1 MAEPHRYAKVIFFL
15 ILLCTLTVWDKAMAI
30 EEAHYRVLKKDG
42 NFEIRQYQPQIVAET
57 IVEGT
62 FDEVG
67 NEGFKRLFAYI
78 SGSNTKQ
85 QPIPMTAPVSQE
97 AGSEKIPMTAPVS
110 QEKVGDKWH
119 ISFVMPSHYTMET
132 LPRPDDESIVLKEIP
147 SHLVA
152 AITYSGTWS
161 RSRYEKHRDSLEDML
176 AKNNLRAAGEYIYAR
191 YNSPF
196 MPWFLRRNE
205 VLVAL
210 EPVQ

>member
-1 MAEPHRYAKVIFFL
+1 MAKPHRYDKVIFLL
-15 ILLCTLTVWDKAMAI
+15 ILLCTLPVWDKAMAI

-42 NFEIRQYQPQIVAET
+42 NFEIRQYKPQIVAET
-57 IVEGT
+57 VVEGT

-67 NEGFKRLFAYI
+67 NAGFKRLFAYI

-110 QEKVGDKWH
+110 QEKIGDKWH
-119 ISFVMPSHYTMET
+119 ISFLMPSQYTMET
-132 LPRPDDESIVLKEIP
+132 LPLPIDESIVLKEVP
-147 SHLVA
+147 SRLIA

-161 RSRYEKHRDSLEDML
+161 STRYEKRRDSLENML
-176 AKNNLRAAGEYIYAR
+176 AQNNIRPAGEYIFAR

-205 VLVAL
+205 VLVAV